1 VTLSDTI
8 TSILDKKNGGIW
20 SISPDASVYDA
31 IAMMADRRVGALL
44 VMSGGELVGII
55 SERDYARK
63 VVLAGKSSKD
73 TPVEAIMTRDV
84 LAVTPEHT
92 VEDCMMIITENR
104 IRHLPVLRGRQV
116 IGVIS
121 IGDLVRSIISA
132 QADTIDH
139 LHTYIHGAAMVK

>member
-1 VTLSDTI
+1 MSDTI
-8 TSILDKKNGGIW
+8 TSILDKKNHGIW
-20 SISPDASVYDA
+20 SIAPDASVYDA
-31 IAMMADRRVGALL
+31 IAMMADKRVGALL
-44 VMSGGELVGII
+44 VMSGGELAGII

-63 VVLAGKSSKD
+63 VVLAGKHSRE
-73 TPVEAIMTRDV
+73 TRVEEIMTRDV

-92 VEDCMMIITENR
+92 VEDCMRIITEHR

-121 IGDLVRSIISA
+121 IGDLVRSIISE

>member
-1 VTLSDTI
+1 MSDTI

>member
-1 VTLSDTI
+1 MTLSDTI